1 MINVTF
7 EISEDIRTWKKSLR
21 RPKAKSAGK
30 NVLHAL
36 D

>member
-7 EISEDIRTWKKSLR
+7 EISEDIHIRKGLLR
-21 RPKAKSAGK
+21 RLKGESADK
-30 NVLHAL
+30 DVLHAL